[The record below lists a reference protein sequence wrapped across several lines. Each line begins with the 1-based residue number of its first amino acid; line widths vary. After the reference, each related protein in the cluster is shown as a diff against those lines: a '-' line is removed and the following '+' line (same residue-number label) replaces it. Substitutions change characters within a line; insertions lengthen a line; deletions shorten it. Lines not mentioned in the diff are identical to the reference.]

1 VTVLGL
7 FVLRVREPDLP
18 RPYRTFGYP
27 LTPLVYLGITGW
39 TLVFVRVNRPV
50 EGLFGL
56 GVIASGLLLCGVV
69 GVRNQATDHAGH

>member
-1 VTVLGL
+1 
-7 FVLRVREPDLP
+7 VREPDLP

-27 LTPLVYLGITGW
+27 LTPLIYLGITGW
-39 TLVFVRVNRPV
+39 TLVFVLVNRPV

-56 GVIASGLLLCGVV
+56 GVIASGLLLYGVV